1 VIFFSCI
8 FFSFPQ
14 NLHVVCMPFKTS
26 SAAAAQQ
33 APPSPEAIAI
43 IENSLAEV
51 YLLAKWQGAREMA
64 GRYVKYSKAIAYV
77 LTWLRD
83 TAPQALGESTELN
96 IAAAARD
103 AAMQGLSLVPP
114 SVLASLQTCSEIRG
128 DAARAYED
136 RDTAE
141 KRSDLGFA
149 HARLQNLLRLTHS
162 ILSGT
167 GEAGDGDEVV
177 VSEDTLTS
185 SSSSTFRA
193 LLFWLD
199 IDATLQVVTDVWTR
213 FKHASVGLLYATIT
227 TNKCLAF
234 IRALAEEVAAAAPY
248 LSSLETLVAEVY
260 MQPAVQLAQERHA
273 LGRERAVEVVSGKM
287 LIYY

>member
-1 VIFFSCI
+1 
-8 FFSFPQ
+8 
-14 NLHVVCMPFKTS
+14 MPFKTS

-43 IENSLAEV
+43 IEDSLAEV
-51 YLLAKWQGAREMA
+51 YLLAKWQGVREMA

-83 TAPQALGESTELN
+83 TAPQALGTSTELN
-96 IAAAARD
+96 IAAAARA

-128 DAARAYED
+128 EAASAYAD

-149 HARLQNLLRLTHS
+149 HVRLQNLLRLTHS

-167 GEAGDGDEVV
+167 GEAGDGDEV

-199 IDATLQVVTDVWTR
+199 IDATLQVVADVWTR

-234 IRALAEEVAAAAPY
+234 MRALAEEVAAAAPY

-273 LGRERAVEVVSGKM
+273 LGRERAVEVVSGKL